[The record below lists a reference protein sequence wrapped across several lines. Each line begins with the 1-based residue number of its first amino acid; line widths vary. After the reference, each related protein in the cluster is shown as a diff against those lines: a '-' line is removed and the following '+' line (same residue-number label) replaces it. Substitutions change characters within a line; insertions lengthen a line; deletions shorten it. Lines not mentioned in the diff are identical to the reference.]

1 MRRIFVTDCEGPV
14 SKNDNAY
21 EITSRYVP
29 NGDRLYTVIS
39 RYDDVLADIVK
50 KPGYRAGTTLKLVL
64 PFLKAHGL
72 TNKGMQRFS
81 AKNLILIQHAKE
93 MLDHARSIMHVFI
106 VSTSYEHY
114 MRALCRSVGFPYE
127 NTYCTK
133 VNIDRHTI
141 PEKEKT
147 ELKRIAQ
154 EIAQMPI
161 FDVPADAETLKDL
174 DQTARAA
181 VKRLDQIFW
190 KEMTETESY
199 KLLKETDIIGGSEK
213 AAAVEEIAKK
223 LHADLADVM
232 YVGDSITDEQAF
244 KLVRENSGLA
254 VSFNGNQY
262 AVKQAEVAVMS
273 QGSIATAT
281 IADAFAKGG
290 KQEALGLAENWS
302 ALALRK
308 SRINRDLLSIYS
320 GLQPHELPKV
330 KIITTQNMEALA
342 KESSQFRKR
351 VRGEA
356 VGGLG

>member
-1 MRRIFVTDCEGPV
+1 MKRIFVTDCEGPV

-21 EITSRYVP
+21 EITSHYVP
-29 NGDRLYTVIS
+29 NGDKLYTVIS

-50 KPGYRAGTTLKLVL
+50 KPRYRAGTTLKLVL

-72 TNKGMQRFS
+72 TNKDMQKFS

-93 MLDHARSIMHVFI
+93 TLNHARNIMRAFI

-127 NTYCTK
+127 STYCTK

-141 PEKEKT
+141 PEKERS

-154 EIAQMPI
+154 EIAQMPV
-161 FDVPADAETLKDL
+161 FDVPADAKTLEDL
-174 DQTARAA
+174 DQAARAA

-190 KEMTETESY
+190 KEMPKTESH
-199 KLLKETDIIGGSEK
+199 KLLDETDIVGGSEK

-244 KLVRENSGLA
+244 KRVREKGGLT

-262 AVKQAEVAVMS
+262 AVTQAEVAVVS
-273 QGSIATAT
+273 QSSIATAA

-290 KQEALGLAENWS
+290 KQEALGLAKNWS
-302 ALALRK
+302 VSALRK
-308 SRINRDLLSIYS
+308 GRIDSNLLSILS
-320 GLQPHELPKV
+320 KLQPHEMPKV
-330 KIITTQNMEALA
+330 KITTPQNMETLA
-342 KESSQFRKR
+342 KESSEFRRK

-356 VGGLG
+356 IGGLG